1 MKGLVIKT
9 VGNLYNVQVK
19 DKIYKCNYRGKYKL
33 SNNFSNPIVSGD
45 IVEIIVNDEETGI
58 IEEIHDRKN
67 YFLKKSLKD
76 NKAHIIASNIDQTL
90 IIGSIKSPYTKLK
103 FIDKCIAAS
112 LYYEIKPIVLF
123 NKIDLI
129 NKKEEKKLN
138 EISSIYKN
146 LNIEFI
152 SISIKKKINMD
163 EVSKKLKNHK
173 TLLIGNS
180 GIGKS
185 SLINLLTGV
194 KNQRTDKLSTKTGR
208 GKQTT
213 TFSEIFNIKNNSSVV
228 DTPGFKDFYFHDIE
242 KSDLKFLYPE
252 FKTKNN
258 QCKFNNCNHINEPG
272 CIIKKNV
279 GETIS
284 ERRYN
289 NYLSII
295 DELD

>member
-1 MKGLVIKT
+1 M
-9 VGNLYNVQVK
+9 
-19 DKIYKCNYRGKYKL
+19 
-33 SNNFSNPIVSGD
+33 
-45 IVEIIVNDEETGI
+45 
-58 IEEIHDRKN
+58 
-67 YFLKKSLKD
+67 
-76 NKAHIIASNIDQTL
+76 
-90 IIGSIKSPYTKLK
+90 GSIRSPYTKLK

-129 NKKEEKKLN
+129 NKKEEKKL
-138 EISSIYKN
+138 
-146 LNIEFI
+146 
-152 SISIKKKINMD
+152 
-163 EVSKKLKNHK
+163 KNHK

-185 SLINLLTGV
+185 SLINFLTGV

>member
-1 MKGLVIKT
+1 
-9 VGNLYNVQVK
+9 
-19 DKIYKCNYRGKYKL
+19 
-33 SNNFSNPIVSGD
+33 
-45 IVEIIVNDEETGI
+45 
-58 IEEIHDRKN
+58 
-67 YFLKKSLKD
+67 
-76 NKAHIIASNIDQTL
+76 
-90 IIGSIKSPYTKLK
+90 
-103 FIDKCIAAS
+103 
-112 LYYEIKPIVLF
+112 
-123 NKIDLI
+123 
-129 NKKEEKKLN
+129 
-138 EISSIYKN
+138 
-146 LNIEFI
+146 
-152 SISIKKKINMD
+152 MD

-185 SLINLLTGV
+185 SLINFLTGV

-213 TFSEIFNIKNNSSVV
+213 TFSEIFNIKNNGSVV

-272 CIIKKNV
+272 CIIKEKV

>member
-58 IEEIHDRKN
+58 IEEIYDRKN

-90 IIGSIKSPYTKLK
+90 IMGSIKSPYTKLK

-123 NKIDLI
+123 NKIDLL

-185 SLINLLTGV
+185 SLINFLTGV
-194 KNQRTDKLSTKTGR
+194 KNQRTDKKLQINTPPPENGDEPALDKGVISPKARRGSPKVRRGSTLKIIINDSKQYPVLSGA
-208 GKQTT
+208 
-213 TFSEIFNIKNNSSVV
+213 
-228 DTPGFKDFYFHDIE
+228 
-242 KSDLKFLYPE
+242 
-252 FKTKNN
+252 
-258 QCKFNNCNHINEPG
+258 INEAKR
-272 CIIKKNV
+272 ILTRKNHRELREI
-279 GETIS
+279 GTDFD
-284 ERRYN
+284 
-289 NYLSII
+289 LSGK
-295 DELD
+295 E

>member
-58 IEEIHDRKN
+58 IEEMYDRKN

-90 IIGSIKSPYTKLK
+90 IMGSIKSPYTKLK

-123 NKIDLI
+123 NKIDLL

-138 EISSIYKN
+138 EISTIYKN

-185 SLINLLTGV
+185 SLINFLTGV

-213 TFSEIFNIKNNSSVV
+213 TFSEIFNIKNNGSVV

-242 KSDLKFLYPE
+242 KNDLKFLYPE

-272 CIIKKNV
+272 CIIKEKV

>member
-1 MKGLVIKT
+1 VKGLVIKT

-58 IEEIHDRKN
+58 IEEIYDRKN

-90 IIGSIKSPYTKLK
+90 IMGSIKSPYTKLK

-123 NKIDLI
+123 NKIDLL

-185 SLINLLTGV
+185 SLINFLTGV

-213 TFSEIFNIKNNSSVV
+213 TFSEIFNIKNNGSVV

-242 KSDLKFLYPE
+242 KNDLKFLYAE

-272 CIIKKNV
+272 CIIKEKV

>member
-1 MKGLVIKT
+1 MYLFRIVR
-9 VGNLYNVQVK
+9 VSSDSNVS
-19 DKIYKCNYRGKYKL
+19 DSTL
-33 SNNFSNPIVSGD
+33 SYHPP
-45 IVEIIVNDEETGI
+45 
-58 IEEIHDRKN
+58 
-67 YFLKKSLKD
+67 KS
-76 NKAHIIASNIDQTL
+76 
-90 IIGSIKSPYTKLK
+90 K
-103 FIDKCIAAS
+103 F
-112 LYYEIKPIVLF
+112 
-123 NKIDLI
+123 
-129 NKKEEKKLN
+129 
-138 EISSIYKN
+138 
-146 LNIEFI
+146 
-152 SISIKKKINMD
+152 
-163 EVSKKLKNHK
+163 
-173 TLLIGNS
+173 
-180 GIGKS
+180 
-185 SLINLLTGV
+185 
-194 KNQRTDKLSTKTGR
+194 STKTGR

-213 TFSEIFNIKNNSSVV
+213 TFSEIFNIKNNGSVV